1 MNQNWLNIPVSICIY
16 ALKYKCINQLQLFCW
31 LKLNCNHRFC
41 CNNQLIFSAMKELR
55 INKQTFYR
63 RLSWLIKKKW
73 IGVNSIKKIYHLN
86 SFRIIHNKTNLP
98 IRKSV
103 IWQTEMSFSEF
114 RAFICGS
121 IICYFVKRKN
131 FTDKYDIVK
140 IDKDFNRVRMKKKRP
155 MMNSGLNYYNLPL
168 EYLSK
173 QLNLPKST
181 IQGMIALA
189 QKHSFIEVQ
198 EKFQETNISV
208 KRLNQLRRFDKNNDS
223 LRKLVYKDGKVF
235 EQLPNSIT
243 PLIRLTNSSNLKQK
257 KLENKYRM

>member
-1 MNQNWLNIPVSICIY
+1 MIQESLNIPISLCIY
-16 ALKYKCINQLQLFCW
+16 AKKYKCINQLQLFCW
-31 LKLNCNHRFC
+31 LKLNCNHRFS
-41 CNNQLIFSAMKELR
+41 CNNQLKFSAMKELK
-55 INKQTFYR
+55 INKQTFDR

-73 IGVNSIKKIYHLN
+73 IGVNSVKMIYHLN

-98 IRKSV
+98 IRKSA
-103 IWQTEMSFSEF
+103 IWQTEMSFPEF
-114 RAFICGS
+114 RAFIYGS
-121 IICYFVKRKN
+121 IICYFVKRKY
-131 FTDKYDIVK
+131 FTDNYDIE
-140 IDKDFNRVRMKKKRP
+140 IRDKDFNRVRMKKKRP
-155 MMNSGLNYYNLPL
+155 MINSDLNYFNLPL

-198 EKFQETNISV
+198 EKFQEANISV
-208 KRLNQLRRFDKNNDS
+208 KDLNQLRKIDKNDS
-223 LRKLVYKDGKVF
+223 NLRKLVYKDGKVS

-243 PLIRLTNSSNLKQK
+243 PLIRLTKSSNLKQK